1 MSILDFLKSD
11 IDFCNQ
17 LKIEGKMV
25 RFDFALPLIIDFKY
39 DYCKKGIELRI
50 TKLTKRPLTQVNT
63 LNLTKKMNNCYNV
76 ITCYFEKETDI
87 EL

>member
-1 MSILDFLKSD
+1 
-11 IDFCNQ
+11 
-17 LKIEGKMV
+17 MV
-25 RFDFALPLIIDFKY
+25 RFDFVLPLIIDFKY

-50 TKLTKRPLTQVNT
+50 IKLTRRPLTQVNS
-63 LNLTKKMNNCYNV
+63 LNLTKKKNNCYNV